1 MPAVSG
7 NGSPVQYQ
15 MYQAYSFRL
24 FSRANMFFRE
34 KSIFMVGTF
43 SSEGPSDR
51 IERSNEMHVARDTT
65 HARSDVP
72 RFRNY
77 MPRSG
82 VAISCE
88 VNELSVRATDVKSG

>member
-7 NGSPVQYQ
+7 YGSSAQYQ

-51 IERSNEMHVARDTT
+51 IERSNEMHVAKRHD
-65 HARSDVP
+65 AR
-72 RFRNY
+72 
-77 MPRSG
+77 
-82 VAISCE
+82 VATCPASK
-88 VNELSVRATDVKSG
+88 ATCRVVA